1 MTKNRLEA
9 FSDGVFAIVIT
20 LLILDVRFPADKPL
34 TVETLW
40 SVAPHLWAF
49 VLSFVIVGVY
59 WVSHHNMLH
68 FIRQVDRQLLW
79 LNLTLLLIIVF
90 IPFPAALLGQHA
102 DSELAVALYGA
113 NLMLVNAAGTAMWL
127 YATSRPHLATDGMV
141 PALSRFVAKL
151 HAAPILVYGAAI
163 ALAHWYVPLGLI
175 LFAAVPVFFILP
187 NPFIDRRLR
196 AAMGA
201 HPVPAGTGGHASA
214 QQDPPPYPPPR
225 AGEGRV
231 GGDKAKAELP

>member
-1 MTKNRLEA
+1 MEPSVYWGFAAVKCFASRRARGFVMTKNRLEA

-34 TVETLW
+34 TVKTLLGM
-40 SVAPHLWAF
+40 APHASAF

-79 LNLTLLLIIVF
+79 LNLMLLLLVVF

-102 DSELAVALYGA
+102 DSELAVALYGI
-113 NLMLVNAAGTAMWL
+113 NLMLVNAAGAAMWR
-127 YATSRPHLATDGMV
+127 YATSRPHLAVEGMT
-141 PALSRFVAKL
+141 PALSRFIAKL

-163 ALAHWYVPLGLI
+163 VLSHWYVPLGLI
-175 LFAAVPVFFILP
+175 LFAAVPTFFILP
-187 NPFIDRRLR
+187 NPFVDQRLR
-196 AAMGA
+196 SVMGA
-201 HPVPAGTGGHASA
+201 
-214 QQDPPPYPPPR
+214 PP
-225 AGEGRV
+225 
-231 GGDKAKAELP
+231 